1 VQSLKEKP
9 ELSHV
14 DERPATLVRYTWCLG
29 TCSPL
34 GGFFIME
41 TNHRERQRRNRL
53 LWVLCGA
60 TFLIF
65 FQAFMVA
72 PLLPRL
78 AQVFG
83 VPIQTIG
90 LIIPAYLIP
99 YGVATLV
106 YGPLSDRL
114 GRRPILVGSLAAF
127 VLLTALT
134 ATVQS
139 APAMLVLRLLT
150 GLGASGVVP
159 LALAFIGDAV
169 PYRERGRALGW
180 LFGAMAGGIAFGST
194 FGAVLEPFLSW
205 QGLFLGVAGLSA
217 LVWVSLLPQLSAL
230 PAQPSSQAKRSFG
243 DVLSAYGALLR
254 ERRGL
259 RTYAYVLFTGLFH
272 SGTFTWLGYYLKVR
286 YGLGEVGI
294 GLALLGYG
302 LPGFLFGPLIGRAA
316 DHWGR
321 SHLIPM
327 GIAIGGAAACALALA
342 IPLPVAVLLVT
353 VLSLGY
359 DMTQPLLAGI
369 VTDLSAQRGLAMGL
383 NVCTL
388 FTGFGLGSLL
398 LGTLLP
404 LGLLAA
410 YAIFGGAAL
419 CAALVAVPLFR
430 MERPPRSGA

>member
-1 VQSLKEKP
+1 MDTNGQS
-9 ELSHV
+9 
-14 DERPATLVRYTWCLG
+14 
-29 TCSPL
+29 
-34 GGFFIME
+34 
-41 TNHRERQRRNRL
+41 RQRRNRL

-78 AQVFG
+78 AQVFS

-99 YGVATLV
+99 YGAATLV

-127 VLLTALT
+127 ILLTALT

-139 APAMLVLRLLT
+139 APDLLVLRLLT

-159 LALAFIGDAV
+159 LALAFIGDVV
-169 PYRERGRALGW
+169 PFRERGRALGW

-194 FGAVLEPFLSW
+194 FGAVLEPFLTW
-205 QGLFLGVAGLSA
+205 QGLFLSVAVLAVLGFVA
-217 LVWVSLLPQLSAL
+217 LLPRLSEL
-230 PAQPSSQAKRSFG
+230 PSQPSSQTKRTLG

-272 SGTFTWLGYYLKVR
+272 SGTFTWLGYALARR

-302 LPGFLFGPLIGRAA
+302 IPGFLFGPLIGRAA

-321 SHLIPM
+321 NRLIPL
-327 GIAIGGAAACALALA
+327 GIAIGGAAACALAFVV
-342 IPLPVAVLLVT
+342 PLPVTILLVT
-353 VLSLGY
+353 ALSLGY

-398 LGTLLP
+398 LGSLLP
-404 LGLLAA
+404 LGVGVA
-410 YAIFGGAAL
+410 YAIFGGVSL
-419 CAALVAVPLFR
+419 FAALVAVPLFHR
-430 MERPPRSGA
+430 ERPPTSGA